1 MGRLRSSTTC
11 IIVGLDVCVSTIVF
25 VSSLL
30 SAVNGTTH
38 FIVVC
43 GIGISTMTLALL
55 TSRSELDH
63 LYNWDL
69 VCAFR
74 LFYPSSLVGGA
85 WPDISRCGLW
95 CWNCNNDSANSN
107 INNGARLLT
116 LKILTHHFP

>member
-1 MGRLRSSTTC
+1 VVLEFERELWCVWRRRSSTTC

-55 TSRSELDH
+55 TSQSELDY
-63 LYNWDL
+63 L
-69 VCAFR
+69 
-74 LFYPSSLVGGA
+74 
-85 WPDISRCGLW
+85 I
-95 CWNCNNDSANSN
+95 
-107 INNGARLLT
+107 
-116 LKILTHHFP
+116 

>member
-1 MGRLRSSTTC
+1 M
-11 IIVGLDVCVSTIVF
+11 CVSTIVF

-30 SAVNGTTH
+30 SAVAGSMVV
-38 FIVVC
+38 IVVC
-43 GIGISTMTLALL
+43 GVGHLIMLRLIMATL
-55 TSRSELDH
+55 SELDH

-107 INNGARLLT
+107 INNGARPL
-116 LKILTHHFP
+116 ILCGT

>member
-43 GIGISTMTLALL
+43 GVGFVTTTQLIR
-55 TSRSELDH
+55 TSASELDF
-63 LYNWDL
+63 LKL
-69 VCAFR
+69 VSGGLGAA
-74 LFYPSSLVGGA
+74 SL
-85 WPDISRCGLW
+85 P
-95 CWNCNNDSANSN
+95 
-107 INNGARLLT
+107 
-116 LKILTHHFP
+116 